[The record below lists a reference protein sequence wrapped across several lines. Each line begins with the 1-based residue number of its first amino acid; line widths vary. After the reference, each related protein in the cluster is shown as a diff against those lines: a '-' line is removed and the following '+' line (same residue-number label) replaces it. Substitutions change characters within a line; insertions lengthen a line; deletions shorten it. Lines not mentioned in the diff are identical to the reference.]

1 MTSPAHLRSARWS
14 AARWRTRGPAAAG
27 APSSA
32 SSRRCW
38 RRASRSG
45 AEPPRRRL
53 RMRRSPPAAPSSCA
67 GQRPI
72 AACSGSIHKREDET
86 MTQNLTTPAVRTP
99 DPSSETTTNTKT
111 TRALLAGGVVA
122 GPLFIVVGLV
132 QMLTRDGFDPTRHPL
147 SLLSLGELGWIQ
159 LANFVVAGLL
169 FVASAVGMR
178 RVLHPGRG
186 ATWGPRLIGVY
197 GAGLIMGGV
206 FVADPALGFPP
217 GTPEGIPDQF
227 SWHGAVHAVA
237 PVLASLALVAACVVF
252 ARRFAALR
260 QRGW

>member
-1 MTSPAHLRSARWS
+1 
-14 AARWRTRGPAAAG
+14 
-27 APSSA
+27 
-32 SSRRCW
+32 
-38 RRASRSG
+38 
-45 AEPPRRRL
+45 
-53 RMRRSPPAAPSSCA
+53 
-67 GQRPI
+67 
-72 AACSGSIHKREDET
+72 
-86 MTQNLTTPAVRTP
+86 MTQNLTAPVVRTP
-99 DPSSETTTNTKT
+99 ELFSETTTKT
-111 TRALLAGGVVA
+111 TRALLAGGVAA
-122 GPLFIVVGLV
+122 GPLFIVVGLL
-132 QMLTRDGFDPTRHPL
+132 QMLSRDGFDPIRHPL

-159 LANFVVAGLL
+159 IANFVVAGLLIANFVVAGLL

-186 ATWGPRLIGVY
+186 GTWGPLLIGVY

-260 QRGW
+260 RRGWAAACLAVAVVNLTPGLFSNHDLFYVVLGVAVALGLGWVSVLAARLLTELPATRRPGQAHRG

>member
-1 MTSPAHLRSARWS
+1 
-14 AARWRTRGPAAAG
+14 
-27 APSSA
+27 
-32 SSRRCW
+32 
-38 RRASRSG
+38 
-45 AEPPRRRL
+45 
-53 RMRRSPPAAPSSCA
+53 
-67 GQRPI
+67 
-72 AACSGSIHKREDET
+72 

-99 DPSSETTTNTKT
+99 DPSSETTINTKT

-260 QRGW
+260 QRGWAAYCLAVAVINLTPGLFSNHDLFYVILGVAVALGLGWVSVLAARLLTELPATRRPGQAHRG